1 MFRNM
6 SSSRSRFGRSFA
18 RSLAVESLER
28 RDMLTAGPRVV
39 AVEVGSTSWSPALI
53 SYFQNPQHL
62 DHIQYPDRKGYDI
75 PLGSSAQSDTL
86 TWTNLDQIRIKFDRD
101 VVLNS
106 ADLSV
111 SGVNRTAY
119 AFSGFGYDPQSRWAT
134 WTLSTPI
141 ESDRLQLDLDG
152 NGARPV
158 RDFGANALDGEWTN
172 NSSTVSGNGTAGG
185 DFEFRFSVQPADVNN
200 SGSVTLS
207 DQTAI
212 VTQFGKSTTAS
223 GYNPKYDIDGSGTV
237 DAGDTLIAVTRL
249 LQTLPTGTP
258 AGTTNDAPTT
268 SLFGFFNLTNDSNS
282 VAINLPSGFADAE
295 SGSSGLTYS
304 IVSNDRPDLFSS
316 ASIDPST
323 KQLVVSSVSDA
334 VGQATI
340 MVRATDAGG
349 LFADTPV
356 KVNVNH
362 DNVAPYIMDFR
373 SEPIGSGTRLYFGH
387 VSDPDDNM
395 SDMVIYVY
403 GDLFETYC
411 GVEDDGYFEFA
422 VIMEDDVRGM
432 EYAFAV
438 DLSGAWSNIREDSA
452 GIT

>member
-1 MFRNM
+1 MFRNL
-6 SSSRSRFGRSFA
+6 SSSRPRFGRSLA
-18 RSLAVESLER
+18 RSLTVESLER

-39 AVEVGSTSWSPALI
+39 AVEVASTSWSPALI
-53 SYFQNPQHL
+53 SSFQDPTHL
-62 DHIQYPDRKGYDI
+62 DRKGYDI
-75 PLGSSAQSDTL
+75 PLGSSAQGATL
-86 TWTNLDQIRIKFDRD
+86 TWTNLDQIRIKFDTD

-111 SGVNRTAY
+111 SGVNKTAY
-119 AFSGFGYDPQSRWAT
+119 AFSAFEYNPLTRWAT

-158 RDFGANALDGEWTN
+158 RDFGANTLDGEWTN

-185 DFEFRFSVQPADVNN
+185 DFEFKFNVQPADVNN

-212 VTQFGKSTTAS
+212 LTQLGKSTTDS
-223 GYNPKYDIDGSGTV
+223 GYNPKYDIDGSGTI

-249 LQTLPTGTP
+249 LQTLPTGSP
-258 AGTTNDAPTT
+258 AGMGNDAPTT
-268 SLFGFFNLTNDSNS
+268 SLFGFFDLTDESSN
-282 VAINLPSGFADAE
+282 VAIDLPSGFADAE

-323 KQLVVSSVSDA
+323 KQLVVTSVSGA
-334 VGQATI
+334 SGQATI
-340 MVRATDAGG
+340 MIRATDAGG
-349 LFADTPV
+349 LFADTTV

-362 DNVAPYIMDFR
+362 TNQPPMIIDFE
-373 SEPIGSGTRLYFGH
+373 SAPIGSGTRLYWGQ
-387 VSDPDDNM
+387 VSDSDDNL
-395 SDMVIYVY
+395 SDLVVYVY
-403 GDLFETYC
+403 GDLFETSC
-411 GVEDDGYFEFA
+411 AVDENGYFVFA

-432 EYAFAV
+432 EYAFAC
-438 DLSGAWSNIREDSA
+438 DLCGAWSNIHEDSA
-452 GIT
+452 TIT